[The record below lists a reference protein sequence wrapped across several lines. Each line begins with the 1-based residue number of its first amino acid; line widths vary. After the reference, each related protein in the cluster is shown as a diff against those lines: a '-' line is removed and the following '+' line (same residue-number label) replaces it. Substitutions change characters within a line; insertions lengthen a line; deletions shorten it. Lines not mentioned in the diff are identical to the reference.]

1 MEHES
6 ALDQPVLCLNSAWM
20 PVGVVSTRRS
30 IEDMTSLSEYG
41 DAPKLALDIIMEDDV
56 LLSAIPKLWEDWIM
70 LPVRDENGNKDDF
83 IPTAHGRVRA
93 PTVLICQHFG
103 RIPFH
108 VPNLNA
114 TAIFERDDFT
124 CQFCGRRL
132 SRKQLNLDHVFPE
145 SRGGKKTW
153 TNLVTSCIRCN
164 TKKGDRTPQ
173 EAGMH
178 LIRRPMAP
186 KTRPLTFHFSVAKH
200 PHWRPFLQH
209 SS

>member
-20 PVGVVSTRRS
+20 PIGIVSVRRGV
-30 IEDMTSLSEYG
+30 EDATSESVYG

-56 LLSAIPKLWEDWIM
+56 LMSAIPCTWEQWIE
-70 LPVRDENGNKDDF
+70 LPVRPGDTY
-83 IPTAHGRVRA
+83 IQAARRMIRC
-93 PTVLICQHFG
+93 PTVLIAQHFG

-114 TAIFERDDFT
+114 TAIFERDRFT
-124 CQFCGRRL
+124 CQYCSRVFP
-132 SRKQLNLDHVFPE
+132 RKQLNLDHVFPE

-153 TNLVTSCIRCN
+153 TNLVACCIKCN
-164 TKKGDRTPQ
+164 TAKGDRTPR

-178 LIRRPMAP
+178 LIRRPTAP
-186 KTRPLTFHFSVAKH
+186 KTRPMTFHFSVAKH
-200 PHWRPFLQH
+200 PHWRPFLRV
-209 SS
+209 

>member
-20 PVGVVSTRRS
+20 PIGVVSVRRS
-30 IEDMTSLSEYG
+30 VEDATSESMYG

-56 LLSAIPKLWEDWIM
+56 LMSAIPCTWEQWIE
-70 LPVRDENGNKDDF
+70 LPVRPGDTY
-83 IPTAHGRVRA
+83 IQAAHSMIRC
-93 PTVLICQHFG
+93 PTVLIAQHFS

-114 TAIFERDDFT
+114 TAIFERDAFT
-124 CQFCGRRL
+124 CQFCGRVFP
-132 SRKQLNLDHVFPE
+132 RKQLNLDHVFPE

-153 TNLVTSCIRCN
+153 TNLVTACVKCN
-164 TKKGDRTPQ
+164 TAKGDRTPQ

-178 LIRRPMAP
+178 LIRRPVAP
-186 KTRPLTFHFSVAKH
+186 KMRPMTFHFSVAKH
-200 PHWRPFLQH
+200 KDWRPFLH
-209 SS
+209 L